1 MAIVVMLNNDMIK
14 GFADTAIVHLVIAL
28 SDYNRGNSAQAE
40 EGIAEA
46 IVVLNHIARREN
58 FDSVELDNIFKNC
71 QNMVLDKL

>member
-1 MAIVVMLNNDMIK
+1 MLNNDMIK
-14 GFADTAIVHLVIAL
+14 GFADTAIIHLVIAL
-28 SDYNRGNSAQAE
+28 SDYNRGNPAQAE

-58 FDSVELDNIFKNC
+58 FASVELDNIFKNC